1 MLKTQRMKDNS
12 EIIPYQDPRLPLYVA
27 AGKLSLFYNMTPLCH
42 WHDEMEY
49 IRIER
54 GCMYYYINGEK
65 ILMKEGEAVLINS
78 GRCIILPRTVSRTAH
93 IRRFCSAPSC
103 LREAGK

>member
-27 AGKLSLFYNMTPLCH
+27 TGKLSLFYNMTPLCH
-42 WHDEMEY
+42 WHDELEY
-49 IRIER
+49 IRPEC

-65 ILMKEGEAVLINS
+65 ILLKEGEAVLINS
-78 GRCIILPRTVSRTAH
+78 RQMHAEIFRRYKGLSPSEYRKKNSRTV
-93 IRRFCSAPSC
+93 
-103 LREAGK
+103 EQ